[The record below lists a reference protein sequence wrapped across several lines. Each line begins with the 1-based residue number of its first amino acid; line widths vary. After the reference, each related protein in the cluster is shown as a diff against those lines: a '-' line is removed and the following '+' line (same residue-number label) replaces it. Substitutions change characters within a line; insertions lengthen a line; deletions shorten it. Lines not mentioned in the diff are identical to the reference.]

1 MIIAIIVL
9 VIALAGSIYLC
20 YEGIEES
27 IKLQNKY
34 DNLRREHENLQEKYK
49 VMTKRKNVYYWFSL
63 LRNPDRGKIE
73 IDSTEFTRNIEVYGG
88 PDAPGY
94 SEHMSAKMYGDGRID
109 GSFITGSSRGAN
121 RELHGEPQTKE
132 EIKFF
137 FGDYANWA
145 DWLWA
150 YYEFYRDFVKVRE
163 HPVSKIQTQK
173 EIQPHVGNKS

>member
-1 MIIAIIVL
+1 MIITIIVL
-9 VIALAGSIYLC
+9 VIALAGAIYFC
-20 YEGIEES
+20 NEGMEEA
-27 IKLQNKY
+27 IKLENKY
-34 DNLRREHENLQEKYK
+34 DNLRREHEKLQEKYK

-73 IDSTEFTRNIEVYGG
+73 IASTEFTRDIEEYDG

-150 YYEFYRDFVKVRE
+150 YYEFYRDFVKN
-163 HPVSKIQTQK
+163 Q
-173 EIQPHVGNKS
+173 